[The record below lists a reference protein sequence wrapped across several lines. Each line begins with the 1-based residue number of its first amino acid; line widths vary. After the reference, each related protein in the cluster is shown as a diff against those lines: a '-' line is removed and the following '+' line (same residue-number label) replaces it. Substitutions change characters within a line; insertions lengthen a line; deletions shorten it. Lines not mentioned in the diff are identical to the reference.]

1 MQTVADGPQCL
12 QNIHIGQLMTISCHC
27 INSTLMEDIN
37 KLKASVEV
45 EVYMSHMQNSY
56 SHTNLK
62 TLSHQSQSKISTEQM
77 SVLDDLV
84 DRNVK

>member
-1 MQTVADGPQCL
+1 MRTVADGPQCS
-12 QNIHIGQLMTISCHC
+12 QIIHIGQLMTVSCHC
-27 INSTLMEDIN
+27 INSTSMEDIN

-45 EVYMSHMQNSY
+45 EVYMSHKRNSY

-62 TLSHQSQSKISTEQM
+62 TLSHQSQSKFSTGQM

-84 DRNVK
+84 GPKR